1 MSDSLFSLYSLAI
14 AIPVVALATYAI
26 VLNLDRITQVLIPL
40 QPTSPEPPTFPK
52 QSFTSRQ
59 SLKMQRDQST
69 IYTERGKANEITR
82 IPGKSGERP
91 TRWKVL
97 QSLLGKMFF
106 PLWNVLVIISAF
118 FWHILVSCKKR
129 QRQRRGNESLPTLM
143 GNLGDVEV
151 QVQVD
156 VNVEKGWAS
165 TAGSPL

>member
-14 AIPVVALATYAI
+14 LIPVVALATYAI

-59 SLKMQRDQST
+59 SLKLQREQST
-69 IYTERGKANEITR
+69 IYTERDKSNEITR
-82 IPGKSGERP
+82 LPGKSGERP

-97 QSLLGKMFF
+97 QSMLGNMFF
-106 PLWNVLVIISAF
+106 PLWNVLVTVSAF
-118 FWHILVSCKKR
+118 LWHILVSCKKR
-129 QRQRRGNESLPTLM
+129 QRHRRGNESLPTSM

-156 VNVEKGWAS
+156 VNVEKGWMS
-165 TAGSPL
+165 TVDSSQ

>member
-52 QSFTSRQ
+52 QSFTLRQ

-82 IPGKSGERP
+82 IPRKSGERP